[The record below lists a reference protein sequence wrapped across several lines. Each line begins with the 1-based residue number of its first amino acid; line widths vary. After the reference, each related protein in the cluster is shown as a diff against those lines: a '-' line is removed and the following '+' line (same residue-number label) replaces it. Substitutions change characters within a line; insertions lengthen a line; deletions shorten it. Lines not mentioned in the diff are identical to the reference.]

1 MILFILISKRENDA
15 NLVICESCDKGY
27 HTFCLKN
34 EIFMIKNSLGWKC
47 DPCKRELSLT
57 RACLSCKG
65 LVFKDSIECLCET
78 CQEIKRNLNQE
89 NNKKRSV
96 KDLLQLS
103 RSQTNLSQP
112 ILKKEPINDLNVGAK
127 LEAPNPTTSKPILS
141 ATSKPNIATKKKQ
154 IPKKNVIFILFI
166 YSIFLKS

>member
-1 MILFILISKRENDA
+1 
-15 NLVICESCDKGY
+15 
-27 HTFCLKN
+27 
-34 EIFMIKNSLGWKC
+34 MIKNSLGWKC

-103 RSQTNLSQP
+103 RSQTNISQT
-112 ILKKEPINDLNVGAK
+112 ILKKEPINDLNLAVKFHATV
-127 LEAPNPTTSKPILS
+127 PTTSKPTVS
-141 ATSKPNIATKKKQ
+141 TPSKPNIATKKKQ
-154 IPKKNVIFILFI
+154 IPKKNVFNLF
-166 YSIFLKS
+166 

>member
-1 MILFILISKRENDA
+1 M
-15 NLVICESCDKGY
+15 
-27 HTFCLKN
+27 LK
-34 EIFMIKNSLGWKC
+34 SSPGWKC
-47 DPCKRELSLT
+47 DPCKREMSLT

-103 RSQTNLSQP
+103 RSQTNISQNL
-112 ILKKEPINDLNVGAK
+112 LKKEPSNDFNANMTVKFEMPAQM
-127 LEAPNPTTSKPILS
+127 ASKPISS
-141 ATSKPNIATKKKQ
+141 ATSKPSIATKKKQ
-154 IPKKNVIFILFI
+154 IPKKNVSILI
-166 YSIFLKS
+166 II

>member
-1 MILFILISKRENDA
+1 MIVCDT
-15 NLVICESCDKGY
+15 CDKCY
-27 HTFCLKN
+27 HSYCLKN
-34 EIFMIKNSLGWKC
+34 EIFLMKNSHGWKC

-103 RSQTNLSQP
+103 RTQANSTSP
-112 ILKKEPINDLNVGAK
+112 EPSRGIIKKEPSNEHVNMNIKIELPITDTL
-127 LEAPNPTTSKPILS
+127 SKPAIS
-141 ATSKPNIATKKKQ
+141 TKPNIVTKKKQ
-154 IPKKNVIFILFI
+154 IPKKNVSQKFN
-166 YSIFLKS
+166 